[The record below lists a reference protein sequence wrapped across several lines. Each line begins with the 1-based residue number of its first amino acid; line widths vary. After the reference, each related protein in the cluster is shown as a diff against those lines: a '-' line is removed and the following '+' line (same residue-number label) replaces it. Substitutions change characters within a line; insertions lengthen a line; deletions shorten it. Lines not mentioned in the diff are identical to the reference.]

1 MRFGSFVFSI
11 SRDPKGDHQVINNT
25 LREVELAEAIGLDA
39 VWLTEHHFDGA
50 VAYADPLVFGAAVA
64 MKTQRV
70 RIGFAVVELA
80 LHHPVRLAVQTALLD
95 HLSQGRLIVGTGRG
109 SAYNAY
115 EYIGFGT
122 TLEAGHEMLPE
133 AEALLVKA
141 WTSENVRHD
150 GRFWQVA
157 FPELRPRP
165 YQQPH
170 PPLVRACI
178 GEASLVEM
186 AKLGRP
192 VLIGI
197 QTLETL
203 RHRLQ
208 LYRDTMLATGF
219 SEAEVEQA
227 LDQTWAQRGLY
238 VSENDTEAMETASL
252 ALQRYRDHLLAA
264 RQKYNPGGVL
274 PRPPGQ
280 APLPAKSWSMP
291 SWPAPRSGSRRRL
304 RSCAMPGCA
313 ISCSTSMWARYPMT
327 RSSDRCGS
335 WVTRCC
341 LGCRLMHRIG
351 GDLYQNMP
359 ERKRASAVSVPMSY
373 GPA

>member
-1 MRFGSFVFSI
+1 VRFGSFVFSI
-11 SRDPKGDHQVINNT
+11 SGDRREDHQVIHNT

-122 TLEAGHEMLPE
+122 TLETGNEMLPE
-133 AEALLVKA
+133 AEELLVKA
-141 WTSENVRHD
+141 WTSEDVRHE

-178 GEASLVEM
+178 SEASVGAM
-186 AKLGRP
+186 AQIGRP
-192 VLIGI
+192 ILIGV
-197 QTLETL
+197 QTVETL
-203 RHRLQ
+203 RHRLR
-208 LYRDTMLATGF
+208 LYRDTMLVAGF
-219 SEAEVEQA
+219 STADVEQA
-227 LDQTWAQRGLY
+227 LDHTWAQRGLY
-238 VSENDTEAMETASL
+238 VCDNETEAL
-252 ALQRYRDHLLAA
+252 AIADSALKRYRAHLLAA
-264 RQKYNPGGVL
+264 RQKYNPGGEP

-280 APLPAKSWSMP
+280 
-291 SWPAPRSGSRRRL
+291 GSTAAEMVEHAFL
-304 RSCAMPGCA
+304 A
-313 ISCSTSMWARYPMT
+313 
-327 RSSDRCGS
+327 GS
-335 WVTRCC
+335 
-341 LGCRLMHRIG
+341 
-351 GDLYQNMP
+351 P
-359 ERKRASAVSVPMSY
+359 ERIIDQIAALREAGVRNLLLNVNVGQIAHDKVERSMRLFGDKVLPVIPS
-373 GPA
+373 

>member
-1 MRFGSFVFSI
+1 MQFGSFVFSI
-11 SRDPKGDHQVINNT
+11 SSDRREDHQVIANT
-25 LREVELAEAIGLDA
+25 LREVELAEDIGLDA

-122 TLEAGHEMLPE
+122 TLETGNEMLPE
-133 AEALLVKA
+133 AEELLVKA
-141 WTSENVRHD
+141 WTSEDVRHE
-150 GRFWQVA
+150 GQFWQVA

-178 GEASLVEM
+178 SEGSVGAM
-186 AKLGRP
+186 AKIGRP
-192 VLIGI
+192 ILIGI
-197 QTLETL
+197 QTVETL

-208 LYRDTMLATGF
+208 LYQHTMLEAGF
-219 SEAEVEQA
+219 SAMDVELA

-238 VSENDTEAMETASL
+238 VCENEAEARETADL
-252 ALQRYRDHLLAA
+252 ALKRYRAHLLQA
-264 RQKYNPGGVL
+264 RQKYNPGGEP

-280 APLPAKSWSMP
+280 PPTAAEMVEHAFLL
-291 SWPAPRSGSRRRL
+291 GS
-304 RSCAMPGCA
+304 
-313 ISCSTSMWARYPMT
+313 
-327 RSSDRCGS
+327 
-335 WVTRCC
+335 
-341 LGCRLMHRIG
+341 
-351 GDLYQNMP
+351 P
-359 ERKRASAVSVPMSY
+359 ERIVDQIAELREAGVRNLLLNVNVGQIPHEQVVRSMRLFGDKVLPRI
-373 GPA
+373 

>member
-1 MRFGSFVFSI
+1 VRFGSFVFSI
-11 SRDPKGDHQVINNT
+11 SGDPKSDHQVIDNA

-50 VAYADPLVFGAAVA
+50 VANADPLVFGAAVA

-109 SAYNAY
+109 SAYNEY

-122 TLEAGHEMLPE
+122 TLEAGYQMLPE
-133 AEALLVKA
+133 AEELLVKA
-141 WTSENVRHD
+141 WTSKDVRHE
-150 GRFWQVA
+150 GRFWQVS

-178 GEASLVEM
+178 SEASVVEM

-203 RHRLQ
+203 RQRLQ
-208 LYRDTMLATGF
+208 LYRDTMLEAGF
-219 SEAEVEQA
+219 SEAAVEEA
-227 LDQTWAQRGLY
+227 LDQTWVQRGLY
-238 VSENDTEAMETASL
+238 VCESDTEAMETADL
-252 ALQRYRDHLLAA
+252 ALQRYRAHLLAA
-264 RQKYNPGGVL
+264 RQKYNPGGVP
-274 PRPPGQ
+274 PRQPGQ
-280 APLPAKSWSMP
+280 APPPGEVLAHAFLVGSPQRVAAQIAELKEAGVRNLLLNVNVGQIPHEKVERSMRLFGDKVLPV
-291 SWPAPRSGSRRRL
+291 
-304 RSCAMPGCA
+304 
-313 ISCSTSMWARYPMT
+313 TS
-327 RSSDRCGS
+327 
-335 WVTRCC
+335 
-341 LGCRLMHRIG
+341 
-351 GDLYQNMP
+351 
-359 ERKRASAVSVPMSY
+359 
-373 GPA
+373 

>member
-1 MRFGSFVFSI
+1 VRFGSFVFSI
-11 SRDPKGDHQVINNT
+11 SGDPQGDHQVIENT

-122 TLEAGHEMLPE
+122 TMELSNEMLPE
-133 AEALLVKA
+133 AEELLVKA
-141 WTSENVRHD
+141 WTGENVRHE

-178 GEASLVEM
+178 SEPSVVAM
-186 AKLGRP
+186 AKLSRP
-192 VLIGI
+192 VLIGV
-197 QTLETL
+197 QTVETL

-208 LYRDTMLATGF
+208 LYRDTMLESGF
-219 SEAEVEQA
+219 SAAEVETA
-227 LDQTWAQRGLY
+227 LDQNWAQRGLY
-238 VSENDTEAMETASL
+238 VSENDAEALETADL
-252 ALQRYRDHLLAA
+252 ALKRYRAHLLAA
-264 RQKYNPGGVL
+264 RQKYNPDGEPPRQPGQTPTAAEVVAHAFLAGSPQRVAEQIAELREAGVRNLLLNVNVGQISPEKVERSMRLFGDKVL
-274 PRPPGQ
+274 PM
-280 APLPAKSWSMP
+280 APS
-291 SWPAPRSGSRRRL
+291 
-304 RSCAMPGCA
+304 
-313 ISCSTSMWARYPMT
+313 
-327 RSSDRCGS
+327 
-335 WVTRCC
+335 
-341 LGCRLMHRIG
+341 
-351 GDLYQNMP
+351 
-359 ERKRASAVSVPMSY
+359 
-373 GPA
+373 

>member
-11 SRDPKGDHQVINNT
+11 SGDRGEDHQVIENT
-25 LREVELAEAIGLDA
+25 LREVELAEAIGFDA

-122 TLEAGHEMLPE
+122 TLETGNEMLPE
-133 AEALLVKA
+133 AEELLVKA
-141 WTSENVRHD
+141 WTSEDVRHE

-178 GEASLVEM
+178 SEASVGAM
-186 AKLGRP
+186 AKIGRP

-197 QTLETL
+197 QTVETL

-208 LYRDTMLATGF
+208 LYRNTMLEAGF
-219 SEAEVEQA
+219 SSEDVEQA

-238 VSENDTEAMETASL
+238 VCEHEAEALETADM
-252 ALQRYRDHLLAA
+252 ALKRYRAHLLEA
-264 RQKYNPGGVL
+264 RQKYNPGGEPSRTPSQAPTAAEMVEHAFLVGSTERIIDQIAELREAGVRNLLLNVNVGQLPHEKVARSMRLFGDKVL
-274 PRPPGQ
+274 PRF
-280 APLPAKSWSMP
+280 
-291 SWPAPRSGSRRRL
+291 
-304 RSCAMPGCA
+304 
-313 ISCSTSMWARYPMT
+313 
-327 RSSDRCGS
+327 
-335 WVTRCC
+335 
-341 LGCRLMHRIG
+341 
-351 GDLYQNMP
+351 
-359 ERKRASAVSVPMSY
+359 
-373 GPA
+373 